1 MVIILVLK
9 MFQIRA
15 IAMKKT
21 LLFKNT
27 NRRKGGKERDGDI
40 REDEEMA
47 KRFVKSTRWRKLA
60 AESKDYGTNDHDA
73 SGRFMFVWIDDV
85 SGVIVKE
92 SRTYSRNG
100 NCGSIIFEQIS
111 QWPEPPPARLPE
123 SEEGVPF

>member
-27 NRRKGGKERDGDI
+27 NRREGRKERDGDI
-40 REDEEMA
+40 REGEEMA

-60 AESKDYGTNDHDA
+60 AESKGYGTNDHDA
-73 SGRFMFVWIDDV
+73 SD
-85 SGVIVKE
+85 
-92 SRTYSRNG
+92 
-100 NCGSIIFEQIS
+100 
-111 QWPEPPPARLPE
+111 
-123 SEEGVPF
+123 

>member
-1 MVIILVLK
+1 
-9 MFQIRA
+9 
-15 IAMKKT
+15 MKKT

-27 NRRKGGKERDGDI
+27 NRREERKEIDGDI
-40 REDEEMA
+40 REGEELA
-47 KRFVKSTRWRKLA
+47 QRFVKSTRWRKLA

-100 NCGSIIFEQIS
+100 NCGSIVFEQIS
-111 QWPEPPPARLPE
+111 QWPEPQPARLPG

>member
-1 MVIILVLK
+1 

-15 IAMKKT
+15 IAMKKAQ
-21 LLFKNT
+21 LFKNT
-27 NRRKGGKERDGDI
+27 NGWEERKDRDGGI
-40 REDEEMA
+40 REGEEMA
-47 KRFVKSTRWRKLA
+47 QRFVKSTLWRKLA

-73 SGRFMFVWIDDV
+73 SGRFMFVWVDDV

-100 NCGSIIFEQIS
+100 NCGSIVFEQIS
-111 QWPEPPPARLPE
+111 QWPEPPPALLPE

>member
-27 NRRKGGKERDGDI
+27 NRREGRKERDGD
-40 REDEEMA
+40 M
-47 KRFVKSTRWRKLA
+47 KLA